1 MKKKLATT
9 VLALSFLT
17 AGISTHH
24 HSAKAFTFEPFPTNE
39 EIESNK
45 KMLEKEKAYKESF
58 KNSGLPTTLGKLDE
72 RLRNYLEKGTKN
84 TAQFEKMVILTEN
97 KGYYTV
103 YLNTPLAEDRKN
115 VELLGKMYKTYFFKK
130 GESKSSYV
138 INGPGKTNEYA
149 Y

>member
-1 MKKKLATT
+1 
-9 VLALSFLT
+9 
-17 AGISTHH
+17 
-24 HSAKAFTFEPFPTNE
+24 
-39 EIESNK
+39 
-45 KMLEKEKAYKESF
+45 
-58 KNSGLPTTLGKLDE
+58 
-72 RLRNYLEKGTKN
+72 
-84 TAQFEKMVILTEN
+84 
-97 KGYYTV
+97 GYYTV

>member
-45 KMLEKEKAYKESF
+45 KMLEKEKAYKES
-58 KNSGLPTTLGKLDE
+58 
-72 RLRNYLEKGTKN
+72 
-84 TAQFEKMVILTEN
+84 
-97 KGYYTV
+97 
-103 YLNTPLAEDRKN
+103 
-115 VELLGKMYKTYFFKK
+115 
-130 GESKSSYV
+130 
-138 INGPGKTNEYA
+138 
-149 Y
+149 

>member
-45 KMLEKEKAYKESF
+45 KMLEK
-58 KNSGLPTTLGKLDE
+58 
-72 RLRNYLEKGTKN
+72 
-84 TAQFEKMVILTEN
+84 
-97 KGYYTV
+97 
-103 YLNTPLAEDRKN
+103 
-115 VELLGKMYKTYFFKK
+115 
-130 GESKSSYV
+130 
-138 INGPGKTNEYA
+138 
-149 Y
+149 

>member
-1 MKKKLATT
+1 
-9 VLALSFLT
+9 
-17 AGISTHH
+17 
-24 HSAKAFTFEPFPTNE
+24 
-39 EIESNK
+39 
-45 KMLEKEKAYKESF
+45 
-58 KNSGLPTTLGKLDE
+58 TTLGKLDE
-72 RLRNYLEKGTKN
+72 RLRNYLKKGTKN
-84 TAQFEKMVILTEN
+84 SAQFEKMVILTEN